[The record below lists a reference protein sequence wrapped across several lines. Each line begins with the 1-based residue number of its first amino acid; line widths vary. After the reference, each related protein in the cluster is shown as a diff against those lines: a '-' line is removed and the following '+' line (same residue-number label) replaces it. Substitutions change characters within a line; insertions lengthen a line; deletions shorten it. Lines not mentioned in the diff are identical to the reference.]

1 MRLLPLHQET
11 FVLPFDGQETFRRM
25 KQVIR
30 PLDKNADY
38 PEEVEARFLFNG
50 WIEENRFRISRKI
63 RYPENFLPLM
73 VGRIETTS
81 VGSIL
86 FIRYRL
92 FSSAALFLVFWTV
105 ISLLLG
111 LFLLILQQEYLY
123 AAVAFGL
130 GIGNYVIATKN
141 FHLQIRSSRETLN
154 EALNKEN
161 QEPGTRNKD
170 RQ

>member
-11 FVLPFDGQETFRRM
+11 FVLPFNGQETIWRL

-30 PLDKNADY
+30 PLDKDVAY
-38 PEEVEARFLFNG
+38 PEEAEAKFLFNG

-73 VGRIETTS
+73 IGRIETTS

-92 FSSAALFLVFWTV
+92 FSSAAMFLVFWTV

-111 LFLLILQQEYLY
+111 LFFLLFHQEYLY

-130 GIGNYVIATKN
+130 GMGNYFIATKN
-141 FHLQIRSSRETLN
+141 FHIQIRSSRKALN

-161 QEPGTRNKD
+161 QEPGVRNRDK
-170 RQ
+170 